1 MHVCGNN
8 GLQGN
13 AWGKNT
19 QITGNVTKTYK
30 SGTAVTM
37 SAIVILFHM
46 YIPRDIYFESLVH
59 KAILTFFY

>member
-30 SGTAVTM
+30 SGTAVKM
-37 SAIVILFHM
+37 SAIVIL
-46 YIPRDIYFESLVH
+46 
-59 KAILTFFY
+59 